1 MHLGLRLADTIIDV
15 LLVLFVLA
23 VSGFGIYALW
33 DNQNI
38 YQGSDASVYEIYH
51 PDAEKINGKDG
62 LARLRVLNS
71 DVTAWI
77 EIDGTQIN
85 YPVVQ
90 GEDNSRY
97 VNTDAA
103 GNYSLSGSIFLDY
116 RSAAD
121 FSSPNSILYGH
132 HMAKGT
138 MFGELDRYRE
148 RSFFDSHRTGALYY
162 DSAWHKITFFAFL
175 QGDAYDKV
183 LYDPSLVRCEGADGY
198 CVYLKSHAQYFE
210 APDISPETRF
220 ITLSTCRSSGAAN
233 GRYLLIGIIEGEKEE
248 YLR

>member
-1 MHLGLRLADTIIDV
+1 MRLGLRLADTIIDV

-51 PDAEKINGKDG
+51 PDAETVNGEDG
-62 LARLRVLNS
+62 LARLRAVNP
-71 DVTAWI
+71 DVIAWI
-77 EIDGTQIN
+77 EIDDTQID

-90 GEDNSRY
+90 GVDNSRY

-121 FSSPNSILYGH
+121 FSSPNSIFYGH
-132 HMAKGT
+132 NMAKGT
-138 MFGELDRYRE
+138 MFGELDKYRE
-148 RSFFDSHRTGALYY
+148 SSFFDSHRTGALYH
-162 DSAWHKITFFAFL
+162 DSAWHRITFFAFL

-183 LYDPSLVRCEGADGY
+183 LYDPLMARCEGAEGF
-198 CVYLKSHAQYFE
+198 CAYLKSRAQYYE
-210 APDISPETRF
+210 EPEISFGARF

-233 GRYLLIGIIEGEKEE
+233 GRYLLIGIIEEE
-248 YLR
+248 EAEYSR